1 MSKQSFS
8 AYWLYSPVDILEQLF
23 CKSQDLECQ
32 LPGIA
37 DKLYQVFDLQ
47 IVKKIGNRIDT
58 ALIRES
64 LVLIMTEII
73 TLGKSEDVDGN
84 VDVKTDGNVDVNVGV
99 DTSKTGTFADVAD
112 NIFNFMEMI
121 ESR

>member
-47 IVKKIGNRIDT
+47 IVKKIDNRIDT

-73 TLGKSEDVDGN
+73 TLGKSED